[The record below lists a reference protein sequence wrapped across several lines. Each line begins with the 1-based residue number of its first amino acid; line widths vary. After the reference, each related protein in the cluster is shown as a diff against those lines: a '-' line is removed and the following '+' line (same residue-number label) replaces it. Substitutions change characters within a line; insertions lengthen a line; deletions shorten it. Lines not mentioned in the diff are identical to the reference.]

1 MRNDTRAR
9 YNQYV
14 AAVALANAIAFADAA
29 KSFVAAPTVEQV
41 LYKKIQDTSEFL
53 KKVNMPMVRDLA
65 GEIIGMGISG
75 TIAGRVNVAT
85 TDRLG
90 SDPTAL
96 DDRSYLCKSTDFD
109 VSIPWAKL
117 DQWSKFPNFM
127 ALWAALVAERIALD
141 MIMIGWNGTSAS
153 NATDRNANPLLQDVN
168 IGWLQKQRTEN
179 AGRTLTQV
187 GGTGKITYGHVDA
200 NYINLDALV
209 YDMVNTLL
217 PPWAADDTGLV
228 AIVGRSLLHDKYF
241 PLINKEQDAQNT
253 LATDIIMSSKRL
265 GGLPAVRVP
274 HFPDGKIF
282 VTRYD
287 NLSIYIQEQSTRR
300 KIDDN
305 HKRKRVED
313 FNSANHAYV
322 IEDLEFACLA
332 ENIEEFEDE

>member
-1 MRNDTRAR
+1 MRNETRAR

-14 AAVALANAIAFADAA
+14 AAVALASAIAIADAA
-29 KSFVAAPTVEQV
+29 KMFVAAPSVEQT
-41 LYKKIQDTSEFL
+41 LYKKVQESSEFL
-53 KKVNMPMVRDLA
+53 NRINMAFVRDLA

-90 SDPTAL
+90 SDPTNL

-141 MIMIGWNGTSAS
+141 MIMIGWHGTSAAA
-153 NATDRNANPLLQDVN
+153 ATDRVANPLLQDVN

-179 AGRTLTQV
+179 AGRTITRGAV
-187 GGTGKITYGHVDA
+187 AGKITYGDA
-200 NYINLDALV
+200 AADYISLDSLV

-217 PPWAADDTGLV
+217 PTWAADDTGLV

-241 PLINKEQDAQNT
+241 PILNKEMDAQNT
-253 LATDIIMSSKRL
+253 LATDIIMSTKRL

-274 HFPDGKIF
+274 YFPDGTIF
-282 VTRYD
+282 ITRYD
-287 NLSIYIQEQSTRR
+287 NLSIYVQEQSTRR

-322 IEDLEFACLA
+322 IEDLEYAALA
-332 ENIEEFEDE
+332 ENIEVYEAA